1 MKGITKNVLKILD
14 EELLGYIVNDTKELI
29 VKTQENMLKCDESD
43 IAEID
48 RVWEIAQNVHELY
61 FMYSSYIETKP
72 KCYLDGMILM
82 GKLHV
87 FCQAVSDKYSYS
99 PDSKSRKPK
108 IVDELDDFVGNLLS
122 DNPFNRNY
130 YFTEKDIQE
139 YKTKLNN
146 IRNG

>member
-43 IAEID
+43 VAEID
-48 RVWEIAQNVHELY
+48 RVWEIAQNVLELY
-61 FMYSSYIETKP
+61 FMYASYIETKP
-72 KCYLDGMILM
+72 ECYLDGMILT
-82 GKLHV
+82 GKLHA
-87 FCQAVSDKYSYS
+87 FCQVVSEKYNLRVDYC
-99 PDSKSRKPK
+99 KPK
-108 IVDELDDFVGNLLS
+108 IIDELDDFIGNLVS
-122 DNPFNRNY
+122 DSAFKRNY

-146 IRNG
+146 LK